1 MPVISIAIQKG
12 GSGKTTTALN
22 LGAAL
27 SRQGKKVLLI
37 DADPQANLSQ
47 SLGIEDEPR
56 FNLYSELKKEILQE
70 GGRLSDAVVHTA
82 AGIDVVPASIDLAI
96 VELEMAGLMGR
107 EYLMND
113 LLKPLT
119 ENYDY
124 IFIDCPHAISLLT
137 VNALVASDYVMLP
150 LPGEFLPLKGVYG
163 FMRQF
168 DVIRKK
174 LNTRLQLLGMV
185 MTRYDERKQMN
196 VGVRRQL
203 EEKFDG
209 KVFRTVIRTNIQ
221 LAKAQEAGKDIFSF
235 DRSSNGAKD
244 YRQLAEELM
253 QKAGDRMADGGIVGA
268 MRADGGPAGIGRA
281 DRGLADNVRSD
292 GGLVAIEE
300 PMEVF

>member
-27 SRQGKKVLLI
+27 CQQGKRVLLV
-37 DADPQANLSQ
+37 DSDPQANLSQ

-56 FNLYSELKKEILQE
+56 FNLYSELKKEILHE
-70 GGRLSDAVVHTA
+70 GGRLSDAIVSTPT
-82 AGIDVVPASIDLAI
+82 GIDVIPASIDLAI

-107 EYLMND
+107 EYLISD
-113 LLKPLT
+113 LLKPLVDV
-119 ENYDY
+119 YDY
-124 IFIDCPHAISLLT
+124 IFIDCPHSISLLT

-168 DVIRKK
+168 DTIRKK
-174 LNTRLQLLGMV
+174 LNPKLSLMGMV
-185 MTRYDERKQMN
+185 MTKYDERKQMN

-209 KVFRTVIRTNIQ
+209 KVFSTVIRTNIQ
-221 LAKAQEAGKDIFSF
+221 LAKAQEAGKDIFSY

-244 YRQLAEELM
+244 YRHLAEEFIQRAHTEPIEYFQHM
-253 QKAGDRMADGGIVGA
+253 QAV
-268 MRADGGPAGIGRA
+268 
-281 DRGLADNVRSD
+281 
-292 GGLVAIEE
+292 VA
-300 PMEVF
+300 

>member
-27 SRQGKKVLLI
+27 CREGKKVLLI

-47 SLGIEDEPR
+47 SLGIEDEPQ

-70 GGRLSDAVVHTA
+70 GGQLSKAIVRTVT
-82 AGIDVVPASIDLAI
+82 GIDVIPASIDLAI

-107 EYLMND
+107 EFLISD

-119 ENYDY
+119 DKYDY

-174 LNTRLQLLGMV
+174 LNPRLELMGMV
-185 MTRYDERKQMN
+185 MTKFDERKSMN
-196 VGVRRQL
+196 IGVRRQL

-209 KVFRTVIRTNIQ
+209 KVFQTVIRTNIS

-235 DRSSNGAKD
+235 DRSANGAKD
-244 YRQLAEELM
+244 YKQLAGELM
-253 QKAGDRMADGGIVGA
+253 E
-268 MRADGGPAGIGRA
+268 RAYSAPVHRIQ
-281 DRGLADNVRSD
+281 
-292 GGLVAIEE
+292 VA
-300 PMEVF
+300 

>member
-27 SRQGKKVLLI
+27 SQQGTKVLLI

-47 SLGIEDEPR
+47 SVGIEDEPPN
-56 FNLYSELKKEILQE
+56 NLYSELKKEIVHE
-70 GGRLSDAVVHTA
+70 GGDLSKAIVPTT
-82 AGIDVVPASIDLAI
+82 AGIDVIPASIDLAI

-107 EYLMND
+107 EYLISE
-113 LLKPLT
+113 LLKPLVDS
-119 ENYDY
+119 YDY
-124 IFIDCPHAISLLT
+124 IFIDCPHSISLLT
-137 VNALVASDYVMLP
+137 VNALVASDFVMLP

-168 DVIRKK
+168 DTIRKK
-174 LNTRLQLLGMV
+174 LNPNLALMGMV
-185 MTRYDERKQMN
+185 MTKYDERKQMN

-209 KVFRTVIRTNIQ
+209 KVFTTVIRTNIQ
-221 LAKAQEAGKDIFSF
+221 LAKAQEAGKDIFSY

-244 YRQLAEELM
+244 YRQLAAELM
-253 QKAGDRMADGGIVGA
+253 R
-268 MRADGGPAGIGRA
+268 RAD
-281 DRGLADNVRSD
+281 SD
-292 GGLVAIEE
+292 LVISEI
-300 PMEVF
+300 MEAAVA

>member
-12 GSGKTTTALN
+12 GSGKTTTTLN

-27 SRQGKKVLLI
+27 ANEGKKVLLI

-47 SLGIEDEPR
+47 SLGIEDEPP

-70 GGRLSDAVVHTA
+70 GGDLERAIVHTA
-82 AGIDVVPASIDLAI
+82 QGMDVIPASIDLAI

-107 EYLMND
+107 EYLISE
-113 LLKPLT
+113 LLGPLVDD
-119 ENYDY
+119 YDY
-124 IFIDCPHAISLLT
+124 VFIDCPHAISLLT

-174 LNTRLQLLGMV
+174 LNPRLELMGMV
-185 MTRYDERKQMN
+185 MTKYDDRKSMN
-196 VGVRRQL
+196 VGVKRQL

-209 KVFRTVIRTNIQ
+209 KVFQTVIRTNIQ

-235 DRSSNGAKD
+235 DRTANGAKD
-244 YRQLAEELM
+244 YRRLAGELM
-253 QKAGDRMADGGIVGA
+253 E
-268 MRADGGPAGIGRA
+268 
-281 DRGLADNVRSD
+281 RSF
-292 GGLVAIEE
+292 VAAA
-300 PMEVF
+300 V

>member
-1 MPVISIAIQKG
+1 MPIISIAIQKG

-27 SRQGKKVLLI
+27 SQQGKKVLLV

-70 GGRLSDAVVHTA
+70 GGRLLDAVVSTA
-82 AGIDVVPASIDLAI
+82 ARVDVIPASIDLAI
-96 VELEMAGLMGR
+96 VELEMAGLIGR
-107 EYLMND
+107 EYLIKD
-113 LLKPLT
+113 LLEPLT
-119 ENYDY
+119 SRYDY

-168 DVIRKK
+168 DIIRKK
-174 LNTRLQLLGMV
+174 LNPRLELMGMV
-185 MTRYDERKQMN
+185 MTKYDERKQMN

-209 KVFRTVIRTNIQ
+209 KVFQTVIRTNIQ
-221 LAKAQEAGKDIFSF
+221 LAKAQEAGRDIFSF

-244 YRQLAEELM
+244 YRRLAGELM
-253 QKAGDRMADGGIVGA
+253 M
-268 MRADGGPAGIGRA
+268 
-281 DRGLADNVRSD
+281 RSD
-292 GGLVAIEE
+292 NGLVEVGREMEAAIA
-300 PMEVF
+300 